1 MGRPPADPAV
11 TSATQRPQ
19 SELPPSDVYSED
31 YFLSGACEGLT
42 EYLAG
47 GLSQVKQHEFS
58 YLGVQPGERVLD
70 LGCGRGES
78 SAHILRLGATPVA
91 LDYAAAAVSLTHRHL
106 GGRSL
111 VVRADAAHLPF
122 RSNSFDRVLM
132 GDVIEHLPWAHGV
145 AALREVDRVLV
156 PGGQAVVH
164 TSPNLWF
171 ITYFMRP
178 MRLVLRLLRHHDAL
192 GRFDEYE
199 RLREAMHPNE
209 LNPRTIR
216 RLVDEAGVSAETWVD
231 RDVLRS
237 GASEW
242 TAQLA
247 RSAVVRALTT
257 VAAAWPLR
265 LVMGNDLYA
274 RITAP
279 TSSRTPA

>member
-1 MGRPPADPAV
+1 M
-11 TSATQRPQ
+11 TS
-19 SELPPSDVYSED
+19 LPPSDVYSED

-47 GLSQVKQHEFS
+47 GLSQIKQHEFS
-58 YLGVQPGERVLD
+58 YLDVQPGDRVLD

-78 SAHILRLGATPVA
+78 SAEILRRGATPVA

-106 GGRSL
+106 DGRDL

-122 RSNSFDRVLM
+122 RANSFDRVLM
-132 GDVIEHLPWAHGV
+132 GDVIEHLPWSVGV
-145 AALREVDRVLV
+145 AALKEIERVLV
-156 PGGQAVVH
+156 PGGQAVIH

-171 ITYFMRP
+171 ITYCMRP
-178 MRLVLRLLRHHDAL
+178 LRLVLRLLRHHDAL

-216 RLVDEAGVSAETWVD
+216 RLVDEAGVHAETWVD
-231 RDVLRS
+231 RDILRS

-247 RSAVVRALTT
+247 RSPLVRLLTRL
-257 VAAAWPLR
+257 AAAWPLR
-265 LVMGNDLYA
+265 LVLGNDLYA
-274 RITAP
+274 RLTA
-279 TSSRTPA
+279 A

>member
-1 MGRPPADPAV
+1 
-11 TSATQRPQ
+11 
-19 SELPPSDVYSED
+19 
-31 YFLSGACEGLT
+31 
-42 EYLAG
+42 
-47 GLSQVKQHEFS
+47 
-58 YLGVQPGERVLD
+58 LGVQPGDRVLD

-78 SAHILRLGATPVA
+78 SAEILRLGATPIA

-106 GGRSL
+106 GGRSV

-122 RSNSFDRVLM
+122 RTNSFDRVLM
-132 GDVIEHLPWAHGV
+132 GDVIEHLPWALGV
-145 AALREVDRVLV
+145 AALREVERVLV

-171 ITYFMRP
+171 ITYVMRP
-178 MRLVLRLLRHHDAL
+178 LRLMLRLLRHHSAL

-216 RLVDEAGVSAETWVD
+216 RLVDEAGVTAETWVD
-231 RDVLRS
+231 PDVLRS

-247 RSAVVRALTT
+247 RSPVVRALTR
-257 VAAAWPLR
+257 VAAARPFR
-265 LVMGNDLYA
+265 LVMGNDLYI
-274 RITAP
+274 RLTAP
-279 TSSRTPA
+279 TS